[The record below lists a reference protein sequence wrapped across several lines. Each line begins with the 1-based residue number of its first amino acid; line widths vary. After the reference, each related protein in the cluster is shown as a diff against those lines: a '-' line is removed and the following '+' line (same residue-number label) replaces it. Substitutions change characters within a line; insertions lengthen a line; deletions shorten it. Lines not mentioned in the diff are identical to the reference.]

1 MSIVTKDEIL
11 KEIEVGN
18 IEITPFRRD
27 QAGRA
32 TIDLHFGNELGIS
45 KTTYQAFPLINKR
58 LLEKRCQRKIVKDGN
73 HFLLLPRETGIV
85 ATKKKIKLSP
95 TFSN

>member
-27 QAGRA
+27 QVGLAS
-32 TIDLHFGNELGIS
+32 IDLHLGNDFGMFKRS
-45 KTTYQAFPLINKR
+45 YQTVPLDEEANTEKDV
-58 LLEKRCQRKIVKDGN
+58 LERKFVKSGN
-73 HFLLLPRETGIV
+73 QFLL
-85 ATKKKIKLSP
+85 
-95 TFSN
+95 